1 MSSMTLFGGKQS
13 ALLAGVEN
21 NLTTTLAGNGNAGS
35 NRRLS
40 IKGGVFRELING
52 KEHRVNEDRAMNVVL
67 INAAGI
73 SRMYFAGS
81 YVEGE
86 TTKPMCWSSDTRTPD
101 PAVPQ
106 DQRQSPRCLDCKQN
120 IKGSGQGEGRACR
133 FQQRV
138 AVLLD
143 GEIEKREV
151 YQLTLPATSIFGD
164 PDNGKMP
171 LQAYGRHLA
180 AHSTNAIGIV
190 TEMRFDTASP
200 TPKLVFKPVRA
211 LNDEEIAVALEMRTH
226 EDSVKAV
233 TLNVSQMDGV
243 IPAPK
248 VGGTPDE
255 LFEKPVPKAAAKA
268 AAIAAPI
275 VAAAAVAATPEAQ
288 AEEPIPEPKKVVKK
302 SAAPAEEK
310 ADLADLVG
318 DWDD

>member
-13 ALLAGVEN
+13 ALLADVEN
-21 NLTTTLAGNGNAGS
+21 NLTSTLVGSGNASS

-52 KEHRVNEDRAMNVVL
+52 KEHRVSEERAMNVVL

-86 TTKPMCWSSDTRTPD
+86 TTKPACWSSNTQTPD
-101 PAVPQ
+101 ASVPQ
-106 DQRQSPRCLDCKQN
+106 DQRQSQRCMDCKQN

-133 FQQRV
+133 FQQRI

-151 YQLTLPATSIFGD
+151 YQLTLPQKSIFGD
-164 PDNGKMP
+164 AENGKMP

-180 AHSTNAIGIV
+180 AHNTNAIGIV

-200 TPKLVFKPVRA
+200 TPKLVFKPIRA
-211 LNDEEIAVALEMRTH
+211 LNDDEIAIALEMRTH
-226 EDSVKAV
+226 EDSIKAV

-248 VGGTPDE
+248 IGGTPDE
-255 LFEKPVPKAAAKA
+255 LFEKPAPKAV
-268 AAIAAPI
+268 AIPAPK
-275 VAAAAVAATPEAQ
+275 

-302 SAAPAEEK
+302 STAPAVEK

>member
-13 ALLAGVEN
+13 ALLADVEN
-21 NLTTTLAGNGNAGS
+21 NLTSTLVGSGNASS

-52 KEHRVNEDRAMNVVL
+52 KEHRVSEERAMNVVL

-86 TTKPMCWSSDTRTPD
+86 TTKPACWSSNTQTPD
-101 PAVPQ
+101 AAVPQ
-106 DQRQSPRCLDCKQN
+106 DQRQSQRCMDCKQN

-133 FQQRV
+133 FQQRI

-151 YQLTLPATSIFGD
+151 YQLTLPQKSIFGD
-164 PDNGKMP
+164 AENGKMP

-180 AHSTNAIGIV
+180 AHNTNAIGIV

-200 TPKLVFKPVRA
+200 TPKLVFKPIRA
-211 LNDEEIAVALEMRTH
+211 LNDDEIAIALEMRTH
-226 EDSVKAV
+226 EDAIKAV

-248 VGGTPDE
+248 IGGTPDE
-255 LFEKPVPKAAAKA
+255 LFEKPAPKAAA
-268 AAIAAPI
+268 IPAPK
-275 VAAAAVAATPEAQ
+275 

-302 SAAPAEEK
+302 STAPAVEK